1 MKKELDKKS
10 IILIAVS
17 LLCIVGAIILTKLTL
32 TPKEDDYKFQID
44 GVDVTENNDILE
56 DIKVAGLDVTNQI
69 LYNKNNVTVYSAI
82 IKNNTET
89 DYTINKLYVVF
100 TINDKEEKKLIINN
114 SKIKKSGVF
123 PVNIVFDR
131 DVLSTTNIQYVI
143 ED

>member
-82 IKNNTET
+82 IKNNAEK